1 MSLIL
6 KKLKTTTH
14 LDPGPEGPRR
24 SLRRLAPLAGR
35 WRPAPE
41 RWGGRRCA
49 RARRKVRALRPSGSR
64 EPPQP
69 GAGRGAG
76 GAARAGAREEGAF
89 GNTRK
94 GGDSR
99 CQ

>member
-1 MSLIL
+1 MRLRPLPRLALRSKVLPPMTGVDPEP
-6 KKLKTTTH
+6 KLH
-14 LDPGPEGPRR
+14 GPPAVTRDWY
-24 SLRRLAPLAGR
+24 SLRHTLKYVSHSSR
-35 WRPAPE
+35 E
-41 RWGGRRCA
+41 H
-49 RARRKVRALRPSGSR
+49 LRSPGFR

-69 GAGRGAG
+69 GAGRDAG